1 MRKLLVLTALAT
13 ALFAGLLPAVEA
25 PKNGPPSPRKAPE
38 FVFKMPDGS
47 QHLLSTY
54 RGKTVVLALMFTTC
68 PHCQKTAQLLTKIQS
83 EYAAKGVQMLGAV
96 FDQGA
101 ASRAVQFEKQLG
113 LNFPIGSSE
122 QGPVL
127 EFLGL
132 PPNDPY
138 FVPALV
144 FIDKRGTIRGQYV
157 GDETFLDKQEI
168 NIRAE
173 IEKMLKTAGPA
184 TPTSRTAS
192 PAPPKS

>member
-1 MRKLLVLTALAT
+1 MRKLIMLA
-13 ALFAGLLPAVEA
+13 AAAASLAAGLLLAADA
-25 PKNGPPSPRKAPE
+25 PKKEPVVPRKAAE

-68 PHCQKTAQLLTKIQS
+68 PHCQKTAQLLTKFQS
-83 EYAAKGVQMLGAV
+83 EYAAKGVQVLGAV

-101 ASRAVQFEKQLG
+101 ASRALQFEKQFG

-127 EFLGL
+127 EFLGV
-132 PPNDPY
+132 PPNEPY

-144 FIDKRGTIRGQYV
+144 FIDKRGMIRGEYI
-157 GDETFLDKQEI
+157 GDEKFLGNQDV

-173 IEKMLKTAGPA
+173 IEKMLKTAPVA
-184 TPTSRTAS
+184 A
-192 PAPPKS
+192 APKS